1 MFIIIYA
8 KIIASLLVSCILG
21 ARSIFYIK
29 TFIKIYLIK
38 IKLVAILLI
47 FYKLVY

>member
-1 MFIIIYA
+1 MFIVIYA
-8 KIIASLLVSCILG
+8 KVIASLLVGYILS
-21 ARSIFYIK
+21 ARSIFFIK